1 MSFNC
6 PNHPTMALIFGSQS
20 EISSFVIF
28 IRAVSASSARFGR
41 GGKSVEEAALSTP
54 FGEDDGQEV
63 VARRRLRDVV
73 VVVVFPVLFELQKS
87 TWDDNA

>member
-1 MSFNC
+1 M
-6 PNHPTMALIFGSQS
+6 
-20 EISSFVIF
+20 IF

-54 FGEDDGQEV
+54 FGEDAGKEV

-73 VVVVFPVLFELQKS
+73 VVVFPVLFEWQKS

>member
-1 MSFNC
+1 
-6 PNHPTMALIFGSQS
+6 MALIFGSQS

-63 VARRRLRDVV
+63 VARSRLRDVVV

>member
-1 MSFNC
+1 
-6 PNHPTMALIFGSQS
+6 MALIFGSQS

-73 VVVVFPVLFELQKS
+73 VVVVVFPVLFELIKS

>member
-1 MSFNC
+1 M
-6 PNHPTMALIFGSQS
+6 
-20 EISSFVIF
+20 IF

-63 VARRRLRDVV
+63 VARSRLRDVVV

>member
-1 MSFNC
+1 
-6 PNHPTMALIFGSQS
+6 MALIFGSQS

-73 VVVVFPVLFELQKS
+73 VVVVVVAVLFELQKS